1 MLLLY
6 NGIVL
11 IHTEGA
17 VHMLNIQDVSHLP
30 EEEQTVYNRFVESVK
45 QSNLPVRP
53 CIKWNYLKC
62 KMKLYL
68 KVRLVEFHF

>member
-30 EEEQTVYNRFVESVK
+30 EEEQNG
-45 QSNLPVRP
+45 L
-53 CIKWNYLKC
+53 
-62 KMKLYL
+62 
-68 KVRLVEFHF
+68 